1 VAVVA
6 LVAMRYRDVPNMMPD
21 REKNNTDSHFLMVLF
36 SMVAA
41 DPLYIENAALA
52 QLVLRVN
59 PPFVERL

>member
-1 VAVVA
+1 
-6 LVAMRYRDVPNMMPD
+6 
-21 REKNNTDSHFLMVLF
+21 
-36 SMVAA
+36 MVAA